1 MKKLIAMLLFV
12 CLLPLCALSEMDE
25 DGDVVVTLDGAEFFF
40 TPIEDG
46 YVLTRESSASVFNRL
61 GLSQR
66 EMVPYMEEWNIH
78 TLMYDAE
85 VTCEVDIIA
94 YESVETDLDEITEH
108 GEVMLCADQ
117 ERVLA
122 EQGYDV
128 ISVDVYNALD
138 GHKFIRSVMEYTYE
152 DGYVD
157 YIVEYLT
164 IKAGYTVMIVLY
176 TFDGPAAE
184 AHMAMCEAIAD
195 SLWITSIN

>member
-1 MKKLIAMLLFV
+1 MKKLIALLLLI
-12 CLLPLCALSEMDE
+12 CLLPLAALAEMDE
-25 DGDVVVTLDGAEFFF
+25 DGDIVVTLPGMEFFF
-40 TPIEDG
+40 TPMEDG
-46 YVLTRESSASVFNRL
+46 HILTRESSASVFNRL

-117 ERVLA
+117 ERVLT

-138 GHKFIRSVMEYTYE
+138 GHKFIRSVMEYVYE

-164 IKAGYTVMIVLY
+164 VKAGYTVMIVMY
-176 TFDGPAAE
+176 TFDSPATEDHIALS
-184 AHMAMCEAIAD
+184 EAIAD
-195 SLWITSIN
+195 SMWITAVN